1 MGRTQLGLTPRE
13 LEIARLA
20 TAGLT
25 RREIASR
32 LYITEN
38 SVKTHLEHVYGKLG
52 VRNRLEMEHK
62 LPPPESLTR
71 LSSEPRGRASAAS
84 VPFGP

>member
-1 MGRTQLGLTPRE
+1 MGRSGVGLTTRE

-20 TAGLT
+20 SSGLT

-38 SVKTHLEHVYGKLG
+38 SVKTHLEHIYVKVGA
-52 VRNRLEMEHK
+52 RNRLEMEHK
-62 LPPPESLTR
+62 LFTAGDSR
-71 LSSEPRGRASAAS
+71 VADNR
-84 VPFGP
+84 